1 MKLGHFF
8 VDFYD
13 FGRFLNTPGSEQL
26 NKSCFF
32 IPEDYQW
39 NYVTFLD
46 EKSTFYF
53 KTEDTAKKKIVF
65 IYASFKDADDFFAYP
80 EVDFKKKI
88 CTS

>member
-1 MKLGHFF
+1 MKLGHFLSIF
-8 VDFYD
+8 MILVDFWIHPEVNNWTN
-13 FGRFLNTPGSEQL
+13 RV
-26 NKSCFF
+26 F

-65 IYASFKDADDFFAYP
+65 SYASFKDADDFLAYP

>member
-1 MKLGHFF
+1 MIL
-8 VDFYD
+8 VDFWIHPEVNNWTN
-13 FGRFLNTPGSEQL
+13 RV
-26 NKSCFF
+26 FF

-65 IYASFKDADDFFAYP
+65 FYASFKDADDFLAYP